1 MPVDLTCIPARAKR
15 QSAPSFKRWVI
26 LLVVLIVAGA
36 GSTAYFWPT
45 SSPTNTAMFWFC
57 FLGIPSAIG
66 GVAFAFRWLIYL
78 AGEWLADGWD
88 AAREWDL
95 AQDILCGQ
103 RNLDMLGYVVHLPH
117 VISSAS
123 ISQQMQIPEG
133 IILPTKVDETGE
145 LLIHHASFSDMGLP
159 VLVRVNERINSLLR
173 ETALQNAFQCMPQ
186 NSPLAVL
193 FQFSPDISFSRE
205 ELAAIQQLVQNS
217 IGFPF
222 NITFISGEG
231 LQTIDAWLDRPDVMQ
246 TLLVITLNLTEK
258 IIDGTGEAAAALLMS
273 SPERPEVSRNVV
285 AQVHR
290 PEQMKTTQ
298 EMSSALMQA
307 LHWGECAPEE
317 IKHIWLTG
325 TGVSNKATALLSTS
339 GVRFP
344 VAGQPCDIDLKTG
357 LTRSVSP
364 WLAIAVA
371 ADQAGQSESSQLV
384 VYVPDESIFPWFI
397 IVCPV
402 AK

>member
-159 VLVRVNERINSLLR
+159 VLVRVKERINSLLR

-205 ELAAIQQLVQNS
+205 EFAAIQQLVQNS

-231 LQTIDAWLDRPDVMQ
+231 LQTIDAWLDRPDVMGF
-246 TLLVITLNLTEK
+246 VE
-258 IIDGTGEAAAALLMS
+258 
-273 SPERPEVSRNVV
+273 
-285 AQVHR
+285 
-290 PEQMKTTQ
+290 
-298 EMSSALMQA
+298 
-307 LHWGECAPEE
+307 
-317 IKHIWLTG
+317 
-325 TGVSNKATALLSTS
+325 
-339 GVRFP
+339 
-344 VAGQPCDIDLKTG
+344 
-357 LTRSVSP
+357 
-364 WLAIAVA
+364 
-371 ADQAGQSESSQLV
+371 
-384 VYVPDESIFPWFI
+384 
-397 IVCPV
+397 
-402 AK
+402 